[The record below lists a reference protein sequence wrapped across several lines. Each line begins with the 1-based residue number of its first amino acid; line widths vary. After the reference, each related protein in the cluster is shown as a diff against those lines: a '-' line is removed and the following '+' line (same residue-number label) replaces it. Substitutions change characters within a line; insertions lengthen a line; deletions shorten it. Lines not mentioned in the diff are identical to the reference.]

1 MKRIVSVLMILSFLV
16 INFPVFAQEPIIRQ
30 DYNFVPA
37 KAFRES
43 FSDEEEKWMIEKID
57 IVKGF
62 SIYHYRAGISI
73 LYEINGK
80 GIGGL
85 TRFTDDNTSFGYKNE
100 TGDIVIPCKYTFI
113 MPFYGNN
120 YLARNYI
127 GKSYTEEYKD
137 SDGNTQE
144 RDSYIKKWG
153 YVSKNGEEVI
163 PNIYEHLWEFTE
175 DLCAAKL
182 NGKYGYID
190 MNGNIIIPFQYE
202 DARPFENGVAKV
214 MLNNNWI
221 YIDRDGNNLGEVP
234 EQSENE
240 VTSKDSEP
248 ILDYIETENGRLYG
262 YINANNEVVIPY
274 QYEKAQPFSEGL
286 AWVEQKK
293 AIDQN
298 GNVVFELDYEFYRL
312 DDFKNGIAL
321 AYSPPIIMP
330 HRYEYKIPINKK
342 GEYILPAEETLTAEQ
357 IVYLKGLDWRALYDF
372 SGVKDG
378 SAYCMGSDGEW
389 LIVDKSYIPIVLNNK
404 VVKTDKSPILLNGR
418 TLVPLRAVAESMGC
432 DVGWYE
438 KSQMIVVQRD
448 GLSIEMTIN
457 NPILTVIG
465 NGPKKEIAL
474 DAAPQLYGDRTMVP
488 IRAIAEELN
497 YQVEWD
503 ELLNLVKIHQ

>member
-1 MKRIVSVLMILSFLV
+1 MILSFLV

-30 DYNFVPA
+30 DYNFVPIKTFQYSTSEA
-37 KAFRES
+37 EAS
-43 FSDEEEKWMIEKID
+43 WLIENID
-57 IVKGF
+57 IVKGHVTWL
-62 SIYHYRAGISI
+62 SRTVVSI

-85 TRFTDDNTSFGYKNE
+85 TRFTEYYQEDTLYGYKNE
-100 TGDIVIPCKYTFI
+100 NGEIVVPRKYTFI

-127 GKSYTEEYKD
+127 DESYTEEYQD
-137 SDGNTQE
+137 SDGNTHE
-144 RDSYIKKWG
+144 RKSYIKKWG

-163 PNIYEHLWEFTE
+163 PNIYEHLWKFTE
-175 DLCAAKL
+175 GLCAAKL
-182 NGKYGYID
+182 NGKYGFID
-190 MNGNIIIPFQYE
+190 TNGNTIIPFQYE
-202 DARPFENGVAKV
+202 DARPFENGTAKV

-321 AYSPPIIMP
+321 AYSPPIRTEWDYNYI
-330 HRYEYKIPINKK
+330 IPVNKK
-342 GEYILPAEETLTAEQ
+342 GEYVLPAEETLTAEQ
-357 IVYLKGLDWRALYDF
+357 IVSVRNGWRALNDF
-372 SGVKDG
+372 QGMKDG
-378 SAYCMGSDGEW
+378 SAYCVGLGGEW

-404 VVKTDKSPILLNGR
+404 VVKTDKNPILVNGR

-438 KSQMIVVQRD
+438 KSQMF
-448 GLSIEMTIN
+448 
-457 NPILTVIG
+457 
-465 NGPKKEIAL
+465 
-474 DAAPQLYGDRTMVP
+474 GD
-488 IRAIAEELN
+488 
-497 YQVEWD
+497 
-503 ELLNLVKIHQ
+503 K